1 MPNFNNSLSSKL
13 PKIGTSIF
21 TVMSSLANEEGALN
35 MSQGFPDFQVDPKL
49 IELVSKN
56 MQQGHNQ
63 YAPMQGAL
71 RLREALS
78 HKIEKAYGVKYSPES
93 EITITAGATQA
104 IFTAISAFVK
114 EDDEV
119 IIFTPAYDCYQP
131 AIELNGGRP
140 IFVQLHAPTY
150 KIDWQA
156 VKKVISRRTKM
167 IIINTPQ
174 NPSGTMLS
182 KEDLME
188 LDKITSGSEIII
200 LSDEVYEHIVFDG
213 KEHES
218 ICKYPGL
225 TDRSIATYSF
235 GKTFHVTGWKMG
247 YCIGPENLMH
257 EFRKVHQFN
266 VFSCNHPVQI
276 ALAEYLEDENNYI
289 NLGSFYQRKRD
300 LFLDAVS
307 TSRFEPITCDGTYFQ
322 LLKYD
327 QITDEKDVD
336 FAIRLTKEFGV
347 ASIPVSVFYHVL
359 LDEKVLRFCF
369 AKGEDT
375 LKRAGEILA
384 KV

>member
-56 MQQGHNQ
+56 MQEGHNQ

-114 EDDEV
+114 ENDEV

-156 VKKVISRRTKM
+156 VKKVISRKTKM
-167 IIINTPQ
+167 IIINTPH

-225 TDRSIATYSF
+225 IDRSIATYSF

-276 ALAEYLEDENNYI
+276 AIAEYLEDENNYI
-289 NLGSFYQRKRD
+289 NLGSFYQKKRD
-300 LFLDAVS
+300 IFLDAVS
-307 TSRFEPITCDGTYFQ
+307 TSRFEPIPCEGTYFQ

>member
-56 MQQGHNQ
+56 MQEGHNQ

-114 EDDEV
+114 ENDEV

-156 VKKVISRRTKM
+156 VKKVISRKTKM

-188 LDKITSGSEIII
+188 LDKITSGSEIIV

-276 ALAEYLEDENNYI
+276 AIAEYLEDENNYI
-289 NLGSFYQRKRD
+289 NLGSFYQKKRD
-300 LFLDAVS
+300 IFLDAVS
-307 TSRFEPITCDGTYFQ
+307 TSRFEPIPCEGTYFQ

-336 FAIRLTKEFGV
+336 FAVRLTKEFGL

-369 AKGEDT
+369 AKGEET

>member
-1 MPNFNNSLSSKL
+1 MPKFNNSLSSKL

-35 MSQGFPDFQVDPKL
+35 MSQGFPDFDVDPKL
-49 IELVSKN
+49 IELVTKN
-56 MQQGHNQ
+56 MQKGNNQ

-78 HKIEKAYGVKYSPES
+78 HKIDKAYGVKYSPDS

-131 AIELNGGRP
+131 AIELNGGKAVF
-140 IFVQLHAPTY
+140 IQLHAPAY
-150 KIDWQA
+150 KI
-156 VKKVISRRTKM
+156 
-167 IIINTPQ
+167 
-174 NPSGTMLS
+174 
-182 KEDLME
+182 
-188 LDKITSGSEIII
+188 
-200 LSDEVYEHIVFDG
+200 
-213 KEHES
+213 EHES

-225 TDRSIATYSF
+225 IDRSIATYSF

-247 YCIGPENLMH
+247 YCIGPKNLMH

-266 VFSCNHPVQI
+266 VFSCNHPFQI
-276 ALAEYLEDENNYI
+276 AIAEYLEDENNYN
-289 NLGSFYQRKRD
+289 NLGSFYQKKRD

-307 TSRFEPITCDGTYFQ
+307 TSRFEPITCEGTYFQ

-336 FAIRLTKEFGV
+336 FAVRLTKEFGL
-347 ASIPVSVFYHVL
+347 ASIPVSVFYHIP

-375 LKRAGEILA
+375 LQRAGEILA

>member
-56 MQQGHNQ
+56 MQEGHNQ

-114 EDDEV
+114 ENDEV

-156 VKKVISRRTKM
+156 VKKVISRKTKM
-167 IIINTPQ
+167 IIINTPH

-200 LSDEVYEHIVFDG
+200 LSDEVYEHIFFDG

-225 TDRSIATYSF
+225 IDRSIATYSF

-276 ALAEYLEDENNYI
+276 AIAEYLEDENNYI
-289 NLGSFYQRKRD
+289 NLGSFYQKKRD
-300 LFLDAVS
+300 IFLDAVS
-307 TSRFEPITCDGTYFQ
+307 TSRFEPIPCEGTYFQ

>member
-1 MPNFNNSLSSKL
+1 
-13 PKIGTSIF
+13 
-21 TVMSSLANEEGALN
+21 MSSLANEEGALN
-35 MSQGFPDFQVDPKL
+35 MSQGFPDFDVDPKL

-56 MQQGHNQ
+56 MRLGNNQ

-71 RLREALS
+71 RLREAIS
-78 HKIEKAYGVKYSPES
+78 NKVEKAYGVKYSPDS

-114 EDDEV
+114 ENDEV

-150 KIDWQA
+150 KIDWEA
-156 VKKVISRRTKM
+156 VKKVISRKTKM
-167 IIINTPQ
+167 IIINTPH
-174 NPSGTMLS
+174 NPSGTMLT

-225 TDRSIATYSF
+225 VNRSMATYSF

-247 YCIGPENLMH
+247 YCIGPENLMQ

-266 VFSCNHPVQI
+266 VFSCNHPAQLAI
-276 ALAEYLEDENNYI
+276 AEYLEDENNYK
-289 NLGSFYQRKRD
+289 NLGSFYQGKRD

-307 TSRFEPITCDGTYFQ
+307 NSRFEPITCEGTYFQ

-327 QITDEKDVD
+327 QITDETDTD
-336 FAIRLTKEFGV
+336 FAIRLTKEFGL
-347 ASIPVSVFYHVL
+347 ASIPVSVFYHNP

-369 AKGEDT
+369 AKGEET
-375 LKRAGEILA
+375 LQRAGEILA

>member
-78 HKIEKAYGVKYSPES
+78 HKIDKAYGVKYSPES

-114 EDDEV
+114 ENDEV

-167 IIINTPQ
+167 IIINTPH

-289 NLGSFYQRKRD
+289 NLGSFYQKKRD

-375 LKRAGEILA
+375 LNRAGEILA

>member
-78 HKIEKAYGVKYSPES
+78 HKIDKAYGVKYSPES

-114 EDDEV
+114 ENDEV

-156 VKKVISRRTKM
+156 VKKVISRKTKM
-167 IIINTPQ
+167 IIINTPH

-276 ALAEYLEDENNYI
+276 AIAEYLEDENNYI
-289 NLGSFYQRKRD
+289 NLGSFYQKKRD